1 MNPYQELDLA
11 STATKEEVKQ
21 RYRELAKKYHPDR
34 FKKKTDSER
43 KAAEEKFKKIQEAY
57 QVIVEGPKQ
66 DHRSQNFY
74 EGQGQDFNFSSFEDI
89 ISSMFGFG
97 GGFANQRRVVRLS
110 IKVTNTLI
118 EGNNILQLDLMGKK
132 VTVTIPIGAY
142 TGQMLQVPG
151 MKDVYIN
158 LIVTNDKDFFRVGK
172 ELLFVTVV
180 RDRTFKCL
188 NKTVSL
194 TSSSN

>member
-1 MNPYQELDLA
+1 MNPYQELGLTSD
-11 STATKEEVKQ
+11 ATKEQVKQ

-34 FKKKTDSER
+34 FKKKLDSER

-57 QVIVEGPKQ
+57 QVITEGPRQ
-66 DHRSQNFY
+66 DNEFKNFHR
-74 EGQGQDFNFSSFEDI
+74 GQQDFGFSSSFEDI

-110 IKVTNTLI
+110 VKVTSTLI
-118 EGNNILQLDLMGKK
+118 EGNNVLQLELMGKR

-142 TGQMLQVPG
+142 TGQMLQVSG

-158 LIVTNDKDFFRVGK
+158 LIVSNDQDFFRVGK
-172 ELLFVTVV
+172 ELLFIAVV
-180 RDRTFKCL
+180 RDQTFPCL
-188 NKTVSL
+188 GRKILLTVPS
-194 TSSSN
+194 